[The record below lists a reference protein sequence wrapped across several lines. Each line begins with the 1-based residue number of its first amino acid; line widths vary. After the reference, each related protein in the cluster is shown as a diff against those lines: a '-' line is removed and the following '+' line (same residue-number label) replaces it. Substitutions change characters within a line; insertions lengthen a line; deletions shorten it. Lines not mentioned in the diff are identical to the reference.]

1 MKTFNDIWTLLAPKV
16 EYEQLKGKCRILWES
31 FSPDK
36 QDYIYSRIEEKKKRK
51 EFVDYN
57 PKFAIE
63 KNSSAPRQQTMSYA
77 DYYSLYGTTEER
89 DGWKMFRTWCAMR
102 MISGCRRNGMRLKSG
117 TKLWWMT
124 TLWRGTRGFRR
135 VKHGG
140 RW

>member
-1 MKTFNDIWTLLAPKV
+1 MDEAYKLIDDFNALTEDAQTMVADYVIDRASSSALRDELRKRV

-89 DGWKMFRTWCAMR
+89 DGWKMVNPTGNKV
-102 MISGCRRNGMRLKSG
+102 IY
-117 TKLWWMT
+117 
-124 TLWRGTRGFRR
+124 
-135 VKHGG
+135 VKGG
-140 RW
+140 PG

>member
-89 DGWKMFRTWCAMR
+89 DGWKMVNPTGNKVMY
-102 MISGCRRNGMRLKSG
+102 
-117 TKLWWMT
+117 
-124 TLWRGTRGFRR
+124 
-135 VKHGG
+135 VKGG
-140 RW
+140 PG